1 MKTILKTITI
11 ILVLLI
17 TPISIYYGLRI
28 FNNKFQYTYTNS
40 SVVITL
46 PNKIWFELS
55 GTQDYLIDKDDVEYK
70 EYKIFETQLPDMTK
84 SGYDIGLQYP
94 KYNITTES
102 RAVDRIQEVT
112 REKDTLNIYQ
122 ELDIKDLKYDKY
134 ISNIY
139 FSQYGEI
146 IDNKYSQEGCSV
158 QVTSEIGKVISDEK
172 YAVIKVEYDIA
183 NISMVKDNIKMY
195 ISCYER

>member
-94 KYNITTES
+94 KYSITTQS

-122 ELDIKDLKYDKY
+122 QLDIKDLKYDKY

-158 QVTSEIGKVISDEK
+158 QVTSEIGKVISDEQ
-172 YAVIKVEYDIA
+172 YALIKVEYDIT
-183 NISMVKDNIKMY
+183 NKTMIKDNIKMY

>member
-183 NISMVKDNIKMY
+183 NKSMVKDNIKMY

>member
-11 ILVLLI
+11 LLVLLTI
-17 TPISIYYGLRI
+17 PISIYYGLRI
-28 FNNKFQYTYTNS
+28 LNNKFQYTYINN

-55 GTQDYLIDKDDVEYK
+55 GTQDYLIDSEDMEYK
-70 EYKIFETQLPDMTK
+70 EYKIFETQLSDSNK

-94 KYNITTES
+94 KYSVTTQS
-102 RAVDRIQEVT
+102 RAVERTQEVT

-122 ELDIKDLKYDKY
+122 QLDIKDLKYEKY

-139 FSQYGEI
+139 FSQYGKI
-146 IDNKYSQEGCSV
+146 VDNTYTQEGCSV
-158 QVTSEIGKVISDEK
+158 QITSESGKVIGDEQ
-172 YAVIKVEYDIA
+172 YSLIKIEYDIK
-183 NISMVKDNIKMY
+183 NKTKIKDNIKMY
-195 ISCYER
+195 ILCYER